1 MSPRAVRKVAS
12 VAPST
17 VTKVSKGQVA
27 KSKRARAA
35 EARPRASK
43 VVIRST
49 PWGQV
54 HPVVRATALAAAG
67 GDTRRIEVVSTTEVL
82 VRNHPR
88 GGPRV

>member
-27 KSKRARAA
+27 VPRRVRAA
-35 EARPRASK
+35 EVRPRASK
-43 VVIRST
+43 VDVV
-49 PWGQV
+49 QV
-54 HPVVRATALAAAG
+54 DPQVWRAALTAAG
-67 GDTRRIEVVSTTEVL
+67 GDAGRLEVVSTTEVL